1 MIELNKYTLTEEQK
15 RAFQRGDKYY
25 VSPLK
30 QYTRTSRATD
40 YMASSSAYVSSGYKQ
55 IYAAAKDRKNSR
67 SWN

>member
-25 VSPLK
+25 VSPLR
-30 QYTRTSRATD
+30 QYTRTPCATD
-40 YMASSSAYVSSGYKQ
+40 YMAFSSTYVSSGYKQ

>member
-30 QYTRTSRATD
+30 QYARTPRATD
-40 YMASSSAYVSSGYKQ
+40 YMASSSAYVSSGYKK

>member
-15 RAFQRGDKYY
+15 RAFQKGDRYY

-30 QYTRTSRATD
+30 QYTRPSRAID
-40 YMASSSAYVSSGYKQ
+40 YMAASSTYNSSGYRQ
-55 IYAAAKDRKNSR
+55 IYAAAKDKKNSR

>member
-1 MIELNKYTLTEEQK
+1 MIKIEKGMLTEEQK

-30 QYTRTSRATD
+30 QYVRA
-40 YMASSSAYVSSGYKQ
+40 YHAVEFMATAPGYVKSSYEE
-55 IYAAAKDRKNSR
+55 IHAANRDRINSR